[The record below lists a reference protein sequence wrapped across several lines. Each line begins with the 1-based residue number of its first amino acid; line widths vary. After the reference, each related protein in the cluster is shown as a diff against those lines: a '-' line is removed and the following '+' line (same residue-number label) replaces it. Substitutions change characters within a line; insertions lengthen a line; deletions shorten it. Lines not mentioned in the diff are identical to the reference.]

1 MLPNDPRTT
10 TSILIAKDRN
20 TNKENAILKI
30 KVVKKNVPFALPIM
44 KQMIESTAVSMAE
57 VI

>member
-30 KVVKKNVPFALPIM
+30 KVVKKNVQFALPIM

>member
-30 KVVKKNVPFALPIM
+30 KVVKRNIHFALPIM